1 MTEILWVLLH
11 SLTGVAAGLWCRRIA
26 SKERVAARD
35 LPARS
40 RFRMIVGFHVLVV
53 ISMPLWFTG
62 FSSDRQISIEVA
74 AALVSAVVM
83 MVMTAPDRAFA
94 YATLCSAAVCGAIGL
109 DTLYGVATPFRV
121 LAWVAV
127 VVGFA
132 PLIEAVHRPQR
143 RSIEL
148 IIENEQLVSEL
159 QIANTTLAE
168 QVERDSLTG
177 IGNRVL
183 VDSFLDTPR
192 LVGLLMI
199 DIDHFK
205 TVNDRD
211 GHAAGDAVLRSVGA
225 LLDKCCREGDVVARL
240 GGDEFVMLLDGASL
254 DDVETIAQ
262 RLRDDAAELLASHG
276 VTLSIGGTIGNLE
289 LETSDD
295 LLARADANLYSA
307 KGSGRDRAV
316 IAR

>member
-1 MTEILWVLLH
+1 
-11 SLTGVAAGLWCRRIA
+11 
-26 SKERVAARD
+26 
-35 LPARS
+35 
-40 RFRMIVGFHVLVV
+40 
-53 ISMPLWFTG
+53 MPLWFTG
-62 FSSDRQISIEVA
+62 FSSERHVSIEVA
-74 AALVSAVVM
+74 SALVSVVVV

-94 YATLCSAAVCGAIGL
+94 YATLSTAAVCGAIGL
-109 DTLYGVATPFRV
+109 DSLDGIVTHFLV
-121 LAWVAV
+121 LACVAV
-127 VVGFA
+127 VFGLA

-148 IIENEQLVSEL
+148 IIENELLVSEL
-159 QIANTTLAE
+159 QIANATLAQ

-254 DDVETIAQ
+254 DDVETIAH
-262 RLRDDAAELLASHG
+262 RLREDAAELLAGQG
-276 VTLSIGGTIGNLE
+276 VTLSIGGTIGDLE
-289 LETSDD
+289 QETSDD